1 MDDEGY
7 PPLRDQVQNLV
18 TRAAALIA
26 TTPLTPGPVSAP
38 PRDAASHA
46 DISRMLDELGEAEAQ
61 IAGVPTADDLMI
73 RQLTMTSGA
82 LYATRCIRFG
92 AAEDRDE
99 ALRLLRAGRACGG
112 ARTDVEVT
120 AMLLHAV
127 LLLPEGALN
136 VERGAL
142 GALGPILA
150 VGQQIM
156 QGGGV
161 VDDLREMQAVLNDVI
176 AARPDDPRIGPLLM
190 FARNLGSIMALVDNL
205 SSGTPVTTDQ
215 LGEVIATLPPAPSQE
230 LADIADTLLDQ
241 GRLLERLTDR
251 SEPEPIDPSEIDG
264 DLAWERLATLLA
276 VAVPGSLDPRELN
289 DLIERFEH
297 DGPNDAGSFGMAAMG
312 RLISAMRSNSL
323 AEMENVLEHVR
334 AAVKNPAA
342 TETSWLPGTV
352 LPAALATLGGAHGNR
367 QDVAAALEVL
377 RSAGPAAEPPPS
389 DETAHSLGIVQTV
402 FQRNLE
408 FFQAVDID
416 DDEAMDALLSKA
428 AAIGRTAQTATDTAF
443 LEQVQAATM
452 KLAVGIRRADAD
464 LLHQAENHLRR
475 ALECSFPAAVRPL
488 LHSAVSATLVA
499 TALVER
505 RPDVL
510 DEAVERARGTLAS
523 TASTHDQHIHSR
535 LALALALL
543 ARHHLGAQ
551 PVTSQALHDAIEEL
565 EQAEREL
572 DDRTSPT
579 IAGTVRWTLADACHR
594 RGDAG
599 LGDDEHAVALALT
612 SLRIVA
618 DDVLLQLG
626 TEHGLQSARTG
637 AHRGLQAAGWA
648 LDLGRVADAI
658 ESLELGRALV
668 LRAAATSGTIP
679 DRLRRADAAGLAE
692 QWELSGSPA
701 AADDDRFSVPSEL
714 RRRALDTLR
723 QHEGPD
729 STREPAALPAP
740 PRIAEQLA
748 HAGIDALIY
757 LLPETSGAIGEP
769 GRAIVV
775 TADGADAREVPLPG
789 LTSSE
794 QNPFATYLDTSAHR
808 SIKLRDAG
816 AAVTTTVTASR
827 DLAPAADWED
837 SLDKL
842 CQWAGSAVVDPLL
855 AALPGTPTPDEPA
868 RVVLIPCGILGAVP
882 WHAATLAVEPSV
894 FGMSR
899 PVRACDLLVVS
910 YAASAG
916 ELLRS
921 LARER
926 VPSYDTRPVLV
937 VDPTRSLRHAADE
950 ALTIRRAFMPHAR
963 LMGAVGG
970 LQTAPGTPDDVLAA
984 FTGRS
989 GTAPASMV
997 QISAHGTASTG
1008 PTTSRLVLADPGRPA
1023 AETAAASR
1031 AGVGPEHLTVAGV
1044 LDAARS
1050 GAAGVSPLVVL
1061 DCCETDLS
1069 NRDHDE
1075 ALTLT
1080 TAFVAR
1086 GASDVVGSRWAVD
1099 DWSTA
1104 VCMIVFHHHLATG
1117 EHSPADALRAAQRW
1131 MLGPARETIPALVPE
1146 LLHGGT
1152 APLHAVTSWA
1162 PFIHQG
1168 NARPAGTSRT
1178 SRNPSSR
1185 R

>member
-7 PPLRDQVQNLV
+7 PPLRDRVQNLL

-26 TTPLTPGPVSAP
+26 TTPLTPGPVSVP
-38 PRDAASHA
+38 PQGVASHA
-46 DISRMLDELGEAEAQ
+46 DIGRVLDELGEAEAQ
-61 IAGVPTADDLMI
+61 IMSVPPAEDVII
-73 RQLTMTSGA
+73 RQLRTTRGA

-99 ALRLLRAGRACGG
+99 ALRLLRTGRAGGG

-127 LLLPEGALN
+127 LLLPGGALN

-156 QGGGV
+156 QGGSV
-161 VDDLREMQAVLNDVI
+161 VDDLREMQAVLDDVI

-264 DLAWERLATLLA
+264 DLTWERLATLLA
-276 VAVPGSLDPRELN
+276 VAVPGSLNPRELS

-312 RLISAMRSNSL
+312 QLISAMRSNSL
-323 AEMENVLEHVR
+323 DEMENVLEHVR
-334 AAVKNPAA
+334 AAVENPTA
-342 TETSWLPGTV
+342 TETSWLPGTI

-377 RSAGPAAEPPPS
+377 RSTGPAAEPPPS
-389 DETAHSLGIVQTV
+389 DETAHSLDIVRTV

-428 AAIGRTAQTATDTAF
+428 VAIGHTAETPTDTAF
-443 LEQVQAATM
+443 LKQVQAATM

-464 LLHQAENHLRR
+464 LLHQAENHLRH
-475 ALECSFPAAVRPL
+475 ALECPFPAAVRPL
-488 LHSAVSATLVA
+488 LHGAVSATLVA

-523 TASTHDQHIHSR
+523 TACTHDQHVHSR

-543 ARHHLGAQ
+543 ARHHLGEE

-579 IAGTVRWTLADACHR
+579 IAATVRWTLADACHR

-599 LGDDEHAVALALT
+599 LGDDEHAVTLALT

-637 AHRGLQAAGWA
+637 AHHGLQAAGWA
-648 LDLGRVADAI
+648 LDLGRVANAI

-668 LRAAATSGTIP
+668 LRATATSGTIP
-679 DRLRRADAAGLAE
+679 DRLRRAGAAGLAE
-692 QWELSGSPA
+692 QWELSGSPT
-701 AADDDRFSVPSEL
+701 AADDDRFRVPSEL

-729 STREPAALPAP
+729 STREPAALSAP

-748 HAGIDALIY
+748 QAGIDALIY
-757 LLPETSGAIGEP
+757 LLPETSDAIGGP

-794 QNPFATYLDTSAHR
+794 QNAFATYLDTSAHR
-808 SIKLRDAG
+808 S
-816 AAVTTTVTASR
+816 VEPR
-827 DLAPAADWED
+827 DLEPAADWED

-842 CQWAGSAVVDPLL
+842 CKWAGSAVIDPLL

-882 WHAATLAVEPSV
+882 WHAATLSVEPSV

-937 VDPTRSLRHAADE
+937 VDPTGSLRHAADE
-950 ALTIRRAFMPHAR
+950 ALTIRRVFMRHAR
-963 LMGAVGG
+963 LMGAVSG
-970 LQTAPGTPDDVLAA
+970 LRTAPGTPDDVLDA
-984 FTGRS
+984 FTGRN
-989 GTAPASMV
+989 GIAPASMV

-1008 PTTSRLVLADPGRPA
+1008 PTTSRLVLADPGRPVT
-1023 AETAAASR
+1023 ETATASR
-1031 AGVGPEHLTVAGV
+1031 AGVGPEHLTVAGI
-1044 LDAARS
+1044 LDASRPE
-1050 GAAGVSPLVVL
+1050 GAGVSPLVVL

-1075 ALTLT
+1075 ALTLA

-1086 GASDVVGSRWAVD
+1086 GASDVVASRWAID

-1131 MLGPARETIPALVPE
+1131 MLGPARETIPALAPE